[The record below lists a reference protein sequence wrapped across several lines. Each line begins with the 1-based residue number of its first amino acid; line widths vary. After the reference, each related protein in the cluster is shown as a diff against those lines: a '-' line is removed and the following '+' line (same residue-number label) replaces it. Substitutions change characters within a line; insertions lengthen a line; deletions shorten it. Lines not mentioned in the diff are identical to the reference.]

1 MSETRYGLCH
11 PEKEKFSEELLRYGE
26 IKANSEI
33 QEIDGTNIR
42 IRCIRYKDK
51 IWFHHME
58 DGENHWT
65 IFGGFCFKM
74 WYNSYIIFLGE
85 LICTIIYKSF
95 ALHTYS

>member
-1 MSETRYGLCH
+1 MKLVIHGRLEVDEMSKHYGLYH

-58 DGENHWT
+58 DGEILE
-65 IFGGFCFKM
+65 IF
-74 WYNSYIIFLGE
+74 E
-85 LICTIIYKSF
+85 L
-95 ALHTYS
+95 

>member
-1 MSETRYGLCH
+1 MSETHYGLYH

-51 IWFHHME
+51 IWFHYME
-58 DGENHWT
+58 DGEILE
-65 IFGGFCFKM
+65 IFEM
-74 WYNSYIIFLGE
+74 
-85 LICTIIYKSF
+85 
-95 ALHTYS
+95 